1 MRYSNAGKYYSRRL
15 VEVYLMN
22 YKETKK
28 NLDEKRE
35 SILCGSNF
43 QDICIQSGRTSNPTL
58 SKALQMYELAA
69 SEEERQVKG
78 IEKALIA
85 LDEIKDEDFKKIVH
99 MKYFEKKFTDY
110 GIMNE
115 LHLSK
120 STYWSKH
127 HKSINFIA
135 QYLGWKA

>member
-1 MRYSNAGKYYSRRL
+1 MKYSNAERYHKRRL
-15 VEVYLMN
+15 IEVYLMN

-28 NLDEKRE
+28 ALDEKRE
-35 SILCGSNF
+35 SILCGSGF
-43 QDICIQSGRTSNPTL
+43 SEVCIQSGGTSNPTL
-58 SKALQMYELAA
+58 NKALQLYEIAT
-69 SEEERQVKG
+69 SEEDRQTKA
-78 IEKALIA
+78 IEKALEA
-85 LDEIKDEDFKKIVH
+85 LDEAQDEDFKKIVH
-99 MKYFEKKFTDY
+99 MKYFDKKYTDY

-127 HKSINFIA
+127 HKSINLIA